1 MCGTWGEGGLKTIP
15 VGCHWGRE
23 WCTARPAQP
32 KRTKWNHQVLKCHL
46 TRCMVPKRHKLL
58 LGGITHWLIFVFSA
72 TNRLFLFWNFRP
84 RIEVVIKK
92 QETMFLENDLDAQVE
107 KLKQKTND

>member
-58 LGGITHWLIFVFSA
+58 LGGIPHWLIFVFSA
-72 TNRLFLFWNFRP
+72 TIRLFLF
-84 RIEVVIKK
+84 RILDLALRSLSRNKK
-92 QETMFLENDLDAQVE
+92 RFS
-107 KLKQKTND
+107 LKTISMQKSKI